1 MNKIVLL
8 LFLSLFTIN
17 CSVYK
22 PKEEIEIIVGTWIN
36 EESPELKMIF
46 KNNGRCEDYINGVLS
61 DTYLYAISKT
71 SPQCG
76 QVVPTG
82 ELYSYLK
89 LVNTKDSNEVYC
101 YEILSLN
108 DEYLQIRWVERGCH
122 VSYKRQ

>member
-89 LVNTKDSNEVYC
+89 LVNTKDSNEAYC

-108 DEYLQIRWVERGCH
+108 DEYLQIRWVER
-122 VSYKRQ
+122 V

>member
-46 KNNGRCEDYINGVLS
+46 NQNV
-61 DTYLYAISKT
+61 
-71 SPQCG
+71 
-76 QVVPTG
+76 
-82 ELYSYLK
+82 
-89 LVNTKDSNEVYC
+89 
-101 YEILSLN
+101 
-108 DEYLQIRWVERGCH
+108 
-122 VSYKRQ
+122 

>member
-8 LFLSLFTIN
+8 LFSSLFIIN

-22 PKEEIEIIVGTWIN
+22 PKEEIKIIVGTWIN
-36 EESPELKMIF
+36 EESPELKMVF
-46 KNNGRCEDYINGVLS
+46 KSNSICEDYINGILF
-61 DTYLYAISKT
+61 DKYTYTIDKT

-89 LVNTKDSNEVYC
+89 LVNIKDSNETYC
-101 YEILSLN
+101 YEILSLDN
-108 DEYLQIRWVERGCH
+108 EYLQVRWVERGGY